1 MSQNDLNLPHS
12 APLKKRG
19 KIAKSI
25 SLVVVD
31 SSTSAMPS
39 TNPNVL
45 IAIHDHTDVDS
56 QDAEWTGSI
65 ETQGEDEEQ
74 QEKVE
79 QEKEHS
85 GPEEPRIQ
93 T

>member
-1 MSQNDLNLPHS
+1 
-12 APLKKRG
+12 
-19 KIAKSI
+19 
-25 SLVVVD
+25 
-31 SSTSAMPS
+31 MPS